1 MIDIRIAKET
11 DAEVLALLGRVTYI
25 ESHAHFVNNK
35 ADINHYANE
44 AYAVSKIREEL
55 KNENTKYY
63 LACYKELPVGFVKL
77 VLDSTLSCID
87 SEKTIRLEK
96 NYVLEDFI
104 ECKIGKK
111 LLEFSLEKV
120 IAYSYESIWLTVY
133 IKNIRAI
140 KFYHKYDFTEVGKMD
155 YIVNG
160 KKFENDV
167 LFKKIE

>member
-1 MIDIRIAKET
+1 M
-11 DAEVLALLGRVTYI
+11 
-25 ESHAHFVNNK
+25 
-35 ADINHYANE
+35 
-44 AYAVSKIREEL
+44 
-55 KNENTKYY
+55 
-63 LACYKELPVGFVKL
+63 YKELPVGFVKL
-77 VLDSTLSCID
+77 VLDNTLSCID

-96 NYVLEDFI
+96 IYVLEDFI

-111 LLEFSLEKV
+111 LLVFSLNKV
-120 IAYSYESIWLTVY
+120 KAYNYESIWLTVY

-140 KFYHKYDFTEVGKMD
+140 KFYLKYGFTEVGKMD